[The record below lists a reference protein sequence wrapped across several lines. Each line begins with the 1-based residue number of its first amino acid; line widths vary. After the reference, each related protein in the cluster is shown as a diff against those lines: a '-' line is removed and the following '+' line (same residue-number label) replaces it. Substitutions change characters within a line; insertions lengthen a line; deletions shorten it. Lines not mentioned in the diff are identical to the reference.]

1 MTDMD
6 KGEEMVPPVRQKK
19 ISEKILSVSTSVLLV
34 LAILICFTVI
44 YQIQTRRF
52 VSIFG
57 FSVFRVVSD
66 SMEPEIPV
74 GALLISH
81 KTDIAEIEKGDI
93 ICFRSLEPYMY
104 GQVVTHRVV
113 GIGTNEDGEIFLRTR
128 GDSNTS
134 EDGFYVNSLNLI
146 GKAVYY
152 TGEDSLLMNTYAIL
166 TSGPGFFTLIVIPIL
181 VIAVFVLQEYISGIK
196 KELKKM
202 KEELIREELSANASE
217 NKEETENIHRSNGE
231 KTDSESGKE
240 SFNNERK

>member
-1 MTDMD
+1 MIDMD
-6 KGEEMVPPVRQKK
+6 KGEEMAPPVRQKK

-181 VIAVFVLQEYISGIK
+181 VIAVFVLQEYINWCLSGLPRPINKYYNYIYLFLYLYCK
-196 KELKKM
+196 KTYNV
-202 KEELIREELSANASE
+202 I
-217 NKEETENIHRSNGE
+217 
-231 KTDSESGKE
+231 
-240 SFNNERK
+240 